1 MVPRHNARLSRN
13 VVQKTEASSSGWH
26 KPTAPNQ
33 KPSSLR
39 GSGVEEEPATSK
51 GSRAEEEPVASR
63 GSRAEEHEKVLAAG
77 GLVVIGT
84 ERHESLRERNSS
96 RRGRSCRAGSSPPN
110 STTPPLPAAVCLVFG
125 GALGLSFCSHGA
137 ARWRGQSVRAAY
149 GAHYINARS
158 SMICKGV
165 DGAG

>member
-1 MVPRHNARLSRN
+1 M
-13 VVQKTEASSSGWH
+13 
-26 KPTAPNQ
+26 PNQ

-51 GSRAEEEPVASR
+51 GSRAEEEPAASR

-84 ERHESLRERNSS
+84 DRHESLRERNSS
-96 RRGRSCRAGSSPPN
+96 RRGRSCRAGSSPP
-110 STTPPLPAAVCLVFG
+110 SSKTPPPAAVCLVFG

-137 ARWRGQSVRAAY
+137 SPLTLWRFGFGALVDAGSQRVPHTVR
-149 GAHYINARS
+149 IT
-158 SMICKGV
+158 
-165 DGAG
+165 

>member
-1 MVPRHNARLSRN
+1 M
-13 VVQKTEASSSGWH
+13 
-26 KPTAPNQ
+26 PNQ
-33 KPSSLR
+33 KPSLLR

-51 GSRAEEEPVASR
+51 GSRAEEEPAASR

-96 RRGRSCRAGSSPPN
+96 RRGRSCRAGSSPPS

-125 GALGLSFCSHGA
+125 GALGLSFRSHGA
-137 ARWRGQSVRAAY
+137 SPLTLWRFGFDALVDVGSQRVSHTVR
-149 GAHYINARS
+149 IT
-158 SMICKGV
+158 
-165 DGAG
+165 